1 MSITQRAVATIE
13 PPAEIPKADRPISE
27 RYRLAALDWVDK
39 DAAAR
44 AYDDLRH
51 TTRERMKQ
59 DLIDREGDMPDSHA
73 ERRVMATK
81 DWEDYV
87 RAGHAAKTEANKA
100 RVYVDVLKMKFQ
112 EWIGADASARAEMKL
127 TR

>member
-1 MSITQRAVATIE
+1 MSISERATAAIA
-13 PPAEIPKADRPISE
+13 PAELPRHERPISE

-44 AYDDLRH
+44 AYEDLRH

-59 DLIDREGDMPDSHA
+59 TLIEREGEMPDSHA

-81 DWEDYV
+81 EWEEYV
-87 RAGHAAKTEANKA
+87 RAGLAAKTEANKA
-100 RVYVDVLKMKFQ
+100 KVYVDVLKMKFQ
-112 EWIGADASARAEMKL
+112 EWIAADASARAEMKL
-127 TR
+127 SR